1 MKSGRSNLTRLQ
13 QCRIKLLGALC
24 QTQMGAPCPLSLP
37 SPYPCRTPSLPFKVG
52 FGTYRHNDEKCTAT
66 VHSYWLYNTIIPVYH
81 KPTITVSLLWRRIV
95 IYSITHGP
103 RDEGRVF
110 RVGGGYWKGH
120 TVGVPKAGVG
130 FLGRGQPV
138 PPHQLGDLGERCELP
153 QRGSGRSPGRP
164 AVFLYFDCCGWFLH

>member
-1 MKSGRSNLTRLQ
+1 MTRNKGSGFPILGHRIYNVSLKLMKSGRSNLTRLQ

-120 TVGVPKAGVG
+120 TVWASP
-130 FLGRGQPV
+130 
-138 PPHQLGDLGERCELP
+138 LP
-153 QRGSGRSPGRP
+153 TS
-164 AVFLYFDCCGWFLH
+164 